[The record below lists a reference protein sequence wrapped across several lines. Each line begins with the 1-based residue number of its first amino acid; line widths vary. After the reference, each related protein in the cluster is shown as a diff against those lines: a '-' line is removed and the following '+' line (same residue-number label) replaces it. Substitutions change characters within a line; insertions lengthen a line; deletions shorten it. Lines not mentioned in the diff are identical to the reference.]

1 VTLFEAVRIYVERK
15 RSLGLAY
22 VASGR
27 DLLSFS
33 KQVGEALLV
42 YVTARQVL
50 AFLNGPRTSTVSW
63 RRKYML
69 LKNFFEF
76 WAARGG
82 LQELPMPPIRPPCA
96 QTFVPYVYS
105 RTELR
110 LLLRATRFSQR
121 RHACMIEPQTLQ
133 IFLLFLYATGTLT
146 SEALRLTREDV
157 DLKKDLI
164 TIRGNRFNRVR
175 SIPIGTDLH
184 MRLHR
189 YLSWTARK
197 KGRTCNLFLARDGTA
212 INSVSL
218 TKSFQRLR
226 RLTGVARHDGACY
239 QPRMH
244 DLRHTFAVHRL
255 TAWFKQGADM
265 NRMLPALAAYIG
277 QVRLGSTERYL
288 SKTPERFRKQLVK
301 LSPKRSTKRWRDNAA
316 LMKFLSEL

>member
-1 VTLFEAVRIYVERK
+1 M
-15 RSLGLAY
+15 AY
-22 VASGR
+22 VGSGGN
-27 DLLSFS
+27 LLSFS
-33 KQVGEALLV
+33 KHVGAALLV
-42 YVTARQVL
+42 NVTARQVS
-50 AFLNGPRTSTVSW
+50 AFLNGPRTSTVTW
-63 RRKYML
+63 RHKYKL
-69 LKNFFEF
+69 LENFFEF

-82 LQELPMPPIRPPCA
+82 MQEPPMPPIRPPCVH
-96 QTFVPYVYS
+96 TFVPYVYS

-133 IFLLFLYATGTLT
+133 IFLLFLYATGTHT
-146 SEALRLTREDV
+146 GEAMRLKREDV
-157 DLKKDLI
+157 DLKKNVI
-164 TIRGNRFNRVR
+164 TICGNRFNRVR
-175 SIPIGTDLH
+175 SIPIGSDLH

-189 YLSWTARK
+189 YLRWTARK
-197 KGRTCNLFLARDGTA
+197 KDRASNFFLARDGTA
-212 INSVSL
+212 INSVTLS
-218 TKSFQRLR
+218 KSFQRLR

-277 QVRLGSTERYL
+277 QVGLGSTERYL
-288 SKTPERFRKQLVK
+288 AMTPERFRKQLIK
-301 LSPKRSTKRWRDNAA
+301 LSPKRRKKRWRTDSA